1 MAPLYE
7 HSNVRTLTVAIP
19 PLPGAEDRPVSSD
32 VELSRGLVSGDPA
45 SLTEIYDRY
54 HRAVFGVAFRITTD
68 RTHAE
73 DVVQEVF
80 VSLWKKPEAYQPA
93 RGSMGTWL
101 MSASHH
107 KAVDLV
113 RREESLRRRRDLVA
127 VDVEQQLREEH
138 LAEPVEEQAGE
149 RWQAARVR
157 KALAALPEAQRQAMV
172 LAYFGGYTQREVA
185 AVTGVPLGTVKTRM
199 LAAMRKMRDVLGP
212 LGVELHDSA
221 HDMSGSG
228 RGAL

>member
-1 MAPLYE
+1 MA
-7 HSNVRTLTVAIP
+7 TP
-19 PLPGAEDRPVSSD
+19 PLPGTDTSAPETKRVSTD
-32 VELSRGLVSGDPA
+32 IELSHGLVSGDSQA
-45 SLTEIYDRY
+45 LDEVYDRY
-54 HRAVFGVAFRITTD
+54 HRAVFSVAFRVTTD

-101 MSASHH
+101 MSAAHH

-157 KALAALPEAQRQAMV
+157 KALASLPEAQRQAMV

-199 LAAMRKMRDVLGP
+199 LAAMRKLRDALAP
-212 LGVELHDSA
+212 LGQELPDLVS
-221 HDMSGSG
+221 DMAGAE